1 MDKEPS
7 VQEIVKGAE
16 SENAEGSMPI
26 VNHLEEFRRRLIVSL
41 AAIGIC
47 SAASYYYAED
57 LLHIII
63 APAGKLY
70 YMQPAE
76 AFFTY
81 LKVSLFAGFML
92 ALPIV
97 VYQGWRFLAPA
108 LTQRERAVVGIF
120 IPVVTILFFLGVAFS
135 YYFVLPIG
143 IQFFL
148 GFASHDLQPLL
159 SIGRYLDFM
168 VMFILPFGFVFE
180 IPLIMVILAKLGFVS
195 SNLLIQKRRL
205 VIFGSFIIGAVVSPP
220 DVFSQAMIAV
230 PMILL
235 YEISIFVIK
244 YILKK

>member
-1 MDKEPS
+1 MDKES
-7 VQEIVKGAE
+7 VQEVAKGAE
-16 SENAEGSMPI
+16 SEKSEGSMPI
-26 VNHLEEFRRRLIVSL
+26 VNHLEEFRRRLIISL
-41 AAIGIC
+41 VAIGIC
-47 SAASYYYAED
+47 SVFSYRFAED

-81 LKVSLFAGFML
+81 LKVSLFAGFL
-92 ALPIV
+92 FALPVV

-108 LTQRERAVVGIF
+108 LTRTERAVVGIF
-120 IPVVTILFFLGVAFS
+120 IPVVVVLFFLGVAFS
-135 YYFVLPIG
+135 YFFVLPIG

-148 GFASHDLQPLL
+148 GFASSDLQPLL
-159 SIGRYLDFM
+159 SVGKYLDFM

-180 IPLIMVILAKLGFVS
+180 IPLLMVILAKLGLATS
-195 SNLLIQKRRL
+195 AMLIQKRRL
-205 VIFGSFIIGAVVSPP
+205 VVFGAFIAGAIVSPP
-220 DVFSQAMIAV
+220 DVFSQVMIAV
-230 PMILL
+230 PIILL